1 MGKKEIIKL
10 NESQLREIVKESVKR
25 VLNENAAFALNYG
38 EYDSPQQAY
47 GEIDEMARINKKETG
62 NCFFPFDSWELKIWS
77 NDHEPAHFHI
87 IKDGWDVSFDIE
99 NGSLIEIKAQ
109 GQKQS
114 ILDYMNQ
121 NVGSW
126 LDSKCFAQ
134 PKLTNR
140 ENARLQWEQLH

>member
-1 MGKKEIIKL
+1 MAKKKVRRI
-10 NESQLREIVKESVKR
+10 NESQLRGIVHESIKR
-25 VLNENAAFALNYG
+25 ALNENVAFALS
-38 EYDSPQQAY
+38 YD
-47 GEIDEMARINKKETG
+47 EIDEMARINKKEAG
-62 NCFFPFDSWELKIWS
+62 NCLFPFDSWEIKIWS

-87 IKDGWDVSFDIE
+87 IKEGWDVSFDIE

-114 ILDYMNQ
+114 VLDYMSQ

>member
-1 MGKKEIIKL
+1 MAKKIIRITEEGLGKV
-10 NESQLREIVKESVKR
+10 VKEATQK
-25 VLNENAAFALNYG
+25 VLQEEKLIT
-38 EYDSPQQAY
+38 
-47 GEIDEMARINKKETG
+47 EIARINMKETG
-62 NCFFPFDSWELKIWS
+62 SCFFPFDSWELKIWS

-114 ILDYMNQ
+114 ILDYMSQ
-121 NVGSW
+121 NVCSW
-126 LDSKCFAQ
+126 LDSKCFIQ

-140 ENARLQWEQLH
+140 ENARITWEQLHS